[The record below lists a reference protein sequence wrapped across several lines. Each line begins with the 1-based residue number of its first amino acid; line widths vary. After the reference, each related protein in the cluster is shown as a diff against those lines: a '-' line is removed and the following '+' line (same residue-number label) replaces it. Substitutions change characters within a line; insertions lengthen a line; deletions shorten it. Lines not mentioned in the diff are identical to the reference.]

1 VDPVTLIV
9 TAVALGASAGLTE
22 AASTAV
28 RGHVRGVEDL
38 AHRAAG
44 RCVGVERKPDSA
56 AQRAA
61 LREALTDAAGA
72 TDDEVLAAAQ
82 RVTDAVATDAPDA
95 ARVVGVMLR
104 DVQGGVPPDRSV
116 TSTGDGL
123 TVEQAR
129 FTGGID
135 IGDVHAGEQGRA
147 RQSLG
152 AASPARVCRVPT
164 GHPFTVCG
172 GSWRRRRRSGG
183 TRSC

>member
-1 VDPVTLIV
+1 MDPVTLIV

-28 RGHVRGVEDL
+28 RD
-38 AHRAAG
+38 AYAG
-44 RCVGVERKPDSA
+44 LKTLLTGRQVDVSGVERKPDSA

-61 LREALTDAAGA
+61 LREDLTDAAGA

-104 DVQGGVPPDRSV
+104 DVQAEFLRIRSV

-123 TVEQAR
+123 TAEQAR

-135 IGDVHAGEQGRA
+135 IGDVHAGEQGGA
-147 RQSLG
+147 RQ
-152 AASPARVCRVPT
+152 VP
-164 GHPFTVCG
+164 
-172 GSWRRRRRSGG
+172 
-183 TRSC
+183 